1 MPCPVTRDERVVQV
15 GGIYPADTI
24 NDRQI
29 LGFIQLINDRQIRI
43 DTLDLATPKL
53 YFGFQIL
60 FIHHD
65 EPVLQILMNDM
76 YNVQYI
82 MYCTST
88 YFPIGTHDMYL
99 VLIFQ
104 LNSSRAQNCD
114 NRPIVFLGPAISP
127 DMS

>member
-1 MPCPVTRDERVVQV
+1 MVQV

-60 FIHHD
+60 FIHD

-114 NRPIVFLGPAISP
+114 NRPIVFLAPLYLLICLTPDIS
-127 DMS
+127 